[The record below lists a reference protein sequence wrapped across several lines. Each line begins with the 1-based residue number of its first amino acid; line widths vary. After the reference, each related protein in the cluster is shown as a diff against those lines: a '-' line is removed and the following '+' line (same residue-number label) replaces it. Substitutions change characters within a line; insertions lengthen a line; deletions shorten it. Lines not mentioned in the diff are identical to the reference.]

1 MKKAYYLLLLLVLA
15 LCGCGPKLLFVTE
28 YIPKDYGYS
37 VKRYTY
43 ADSHSRFELLVDGEV
58 IQTMECQKQFNKN
71 PIYLPVT
78 EFQSVFYLIQMWC
91 HYDMKAFFTK
101 DMVFLRDT
109 EHVKLGKQR
118 GDVCFYIDDFRVLQ
132 DSIKY
137 EVFKDSP
144 VSCKEQ
150 EYKKLDEG
158 YEIVFSPFGNLKM
171 EQEYNEGIIGK
182 TNRDEIQNQMRL
194 KFARKLQKRNVT
206 EKSHTSYSLKWLSN
220 VN

>member
-1 MKKAYYLLLLLVLA
+1 MKKAYYLLLLLVFA

-109 EHVKLGKQR
+109 EHVKLGKQK

-144 VSCKEQ
+144 VSCKGQ

-171 EQEYNEGIIGK
+171 EQEYNEG
-182 TNRDEIQNQMRL
+182 DQS
-194 KFARKLQKRNVT
+194 RNV
-206 EKSHTSYSLKWLSN
+206 EIISYIMRQSDGDKKKTLQIIR
-220 VN
+220 

>member
-1 MKKAYYLLLLLVLA
+1 MGIALSVIPMLIHILA
-15 LCGCGPKLLFVTE
+15 LNYLWMEKSYKLWNVKSNSIRIQYIFQLQSSRVYFTLFKCGVIMIWKLFL
-28 YIPKDYGYS
+28 
-37 VKRYTY
+37 
-43 ADSHSRFELLVDGEV
+43 
-58 IQTMECQKQFNKN
+58 QKIWF
-71 PIYLPVT
+71 
-78 EFQSVFYLIQMWC
+78 
-91 HYDMKAFFTK
+91 
-101 DMVFLRDT
+101 FLRDT

-171 EQEYNEGIIGK
+171 EQEYNEG
-182 TNRDEIQNQMRL
+182 DQS
-194 KFARKLQKRNVT
+194 RNV
-206 EKSHTSYSLKWLSN
+206 EIISYIMRQSDGDRKKTLQIIR
-220 VN
+220 

>member
-1 MKKAYYLLLLLVLA
+1 MKKAYYLLLLLVFA
-15 LCGCGPKLLFVTE
+15 LCGCSSKLLFVTE

-43 ADSHSRFELLVDGEV
+43 ADSHSRFELLMDGEV

-78 EFQSVFYLIQMWC
+78 EFQSLFYLIQMLA

-101 DMVFLRDT
+101 DMVFLRNT
-109 EHVKLGKQR
+109 GKHVKLGKQR
-118 GDVCFYIDDFRVLQ
+118 GDVCFYIDDFSVLQ

-137 EVFKDSP
+137 EIFKDSP
-144 VSCKEQ
+144 MSCKGQ
-150 EYKKLDEG
+150 EYKKLDDG

-171 EQEYNEGIIGK
+171 EQEYNEG
-182 TNRDEIQNQMRL
+182 DQS
-194 KFARKLQKRNVT
+194 RNV
-206 EKSHTSYSLKWLSN
+206 EIISYIMRQSDGDKKKTLQIIR
-220 VN
+220 

>member
-78 EFQSVFYLIQMWC
+78 EFQSLFYLIQMWRYC
-91 HYDMKAFFTK
+91 DMEAFFTK

-171 EQEYNEGIIGK
+171 EQEYNEG
-182 TNRDEIQNQMRL
+182 DQS
-194 KFARKLQKRNVT
+194 RNV
-206 EKSHTSYSLKWLSN
+206 EIISYIMRQSDGDKKKTLQIIR
-220 VN
+220 